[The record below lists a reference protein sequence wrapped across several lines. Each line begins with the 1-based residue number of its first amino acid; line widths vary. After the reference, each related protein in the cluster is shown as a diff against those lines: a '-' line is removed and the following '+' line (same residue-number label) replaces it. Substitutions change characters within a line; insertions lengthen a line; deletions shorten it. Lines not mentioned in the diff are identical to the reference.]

1 MKKIPSIIL
10 WLIIL
15 FLVVTISLYWYLGS
29 LMDSFNQTKLLN
41 VRFPRVLEALITGGV
56 LTLAGQMYQ
65 TILNNP
71 LADSFTLGLASG
83 ASLGSGL
90 ALFFGLSFL
99 WLPLF
104 SIVFSLVTL
113 MLVLSLSAI
122 LTRGYPIRM
131 LILLGLMIGALLN
144 SILYLLVL
152 INPRKMNS
160 IANYLFG
167 GFASAEYHDVMIIA
181 VISCVGVMI
190 LFSMQKGIKLLQVG
204 ELKSQSLGLN
214 MQSVTYIVLIIAS
227 IMTIVVVAYVGIIGF
242 IGMII
247 PQLIRRFYCHY
258 HLGILMLLNILIG
271 GVIMLM
277 ADFIGGT
284 ILQPIQI
291 PASIIIALLGVPVLF
306 YILITQSKV

>member
-1 MKKIPSIIL
+1 
-10 WLIIL
+10 
-15 FLVVTISLYWYLGS
+15 
-29 LMDSFNQTKLLN
+29 
-41 VRFPRVLEALITGGV
+41 
-56 LTLAGQMYQ
+56 
-65 TILNNP
+65 
-71 LADSFTLGLASG
+71 
-83 ASLGSGL
+83 
-90 ALFFGLSFL
+90 
-99 WLPLF
+99 
-104 SIVFSLVTL
+104 
-113 MLVLSLSAI
+113 
-122 LTRGYPIRM
+122 
-131 LILLGLMIGALLN
+131 MIGALLN

-227 IMTIVVVAYVGIIGF
+227 IMTTVVVAYVGIIGF